1 MTITVCTAL
10 LLMAALWSVLCRVNQ
25 MQRGVT
31 DPAVFGSHLVIGVG
45 LAGGLF
51 LPGEPGKFA
60 LALGVAV
67 YLLAGAWR
75 WRYAAP
81 PGTRL
86 DTEPVGLQTEHHP

>member
-1 MTITVCTAL
+1 MTVQLLTAGL
-10 LLMAALWSVLCRVNQ
+10 LVAALWSLLCRVNQ

-31 DPAVFGSHLVIGVG
+31 DPAVFAAHLVIGVG

-51 LPGEPGKFA
+51 LPGSLGK
-60 LALGVAV
+60 LSMALGVAL

-81 PGTRL
+81 TGTRI
-86 DTEPVGLQTEHHP
+86 DIEPDGLQAERQS

>member
-31 DPAVFGSHLVIGVG
+31 DPAVFGSHLVIGLG

-86 DTEPVGLQTEHHP
+86 DTEPAGLQTEHHP